1 MRPAFRRALEWIEE
15 QLNHRRDIAG
25 CMLVALVA
33 LPVALHLAIV
43 GLLGLLH
50 PGVAP
55 LFNQDVLRPT
65 LLLNIGAVLLYA
77 GVSAYCWPRFLSG
90 RPHPGLAYGL
100 VTFLLVSSTLMALLY
115 GHLDSPFMVMLF
127 SSFALA
133 RVWFP
138 LRVLAP
144 GLVVSLLMLVAV
156 EPLQRQ
162 GVLAYAPL
170 LTAPMFTGR
179 PMLPFWDISMQL
191 LMTTAALFFIAV
203 TIYLFALMERR
214 HEALERMAREDT
226 LTGLLNRAT
235 FMSVLGEECAKQRR
249 SARPACVMMC
259 DVDHFKQ
266 VNDNYGHPAGDLV
279 LARLGGLLRSTTRY
293 PVDVPARYGGE
304 EFVVLL
310 PETDL
315 AAAQVVAERLGDQ
328 FRDQVFE
335 SEGRY
340 FSVTISI
347 GIAQSAD
354 GDGEKALRH
363 ADANLYAAKHGG
375 RDRVVASVAA

>member
-1 MRPAFRRALEWIEE
+1 MRAGFRRALDWIEE

-33 LPVALHLAIV
+33 LPVAFALAV
-43 GLLGLLH
+43 MGLLGVFH
-50 PGVAP
+50 PAVAP
-55 LFNQDVLRPT
+55 LFDPDVLRLT
-65 LLLNIGAVLLYA
+65 LVVNIGAVLLYA
-77 GVSAYCWPRFLSG
+77 AVAAYCWPRFLSG
-90 RPHPGLAYGL
+90 RPQALLAYSL

-127 SSFALA
+127 SSFVLA

-144 GLVVSLLMLVAV
+144 GLVISLGMLVAA
-156 EPLQRQ
+156 EPLLRF
-162 GVLAYAPL
+162 GVMRYAPL
-170 LTAPMFTGR
+170 LSAPMFTGR
-179 PMLPFWDISMQL
+179 SMAPFWDVSMQL
-191 LMTTAALFFIAV
+191 IMTITALFFIAT

-214 HEALERMAREDT
+214 HQALASMAREDT

-235 FMSVLGEECAKQRR
+235 FMTLLDEECAKQRR

-279 LARLGGLLRSTTRY
+279 LARLGDLLKSATRY
-293 PVDVPARYGGE
+293 PLDVPARYGGE

-315 AAAQVVAERLGDQ
+315 AAAQVVAERLGEQ
-328 FRDQVFE
+328 LRSQVFE
-335 SEGRY
+335 SDGRR
-340 FSVTISI
+340 FSVTLSI

-354 GDGEKALRH
+354 SDGEKALRC
-363 ADANLYAAKHGG
+363 ADANLYAAKHAG
-375 RDRVVASVAA
+375 RDRVVGSVAA